1 MKVTIKKCNLKNTS
15 IPLFEDFFYNTSL
28 NFITKF
34 NTTSL
39 TLPTILNISLN
50 FGFKEINFEK
60 KQMILYFFLLELL
73 TNQKCRLTTSRK
85 NIILFKIK
93 KGSVTG
99 CKVSLRNANLYNFLD
114 TLLLCFPRSDIF
126 QGFSFVKSTNKQKT
140 FSTKIKELFIFFII

>member
-1 MKVTIKKCNLKNTS
+1 VWTQYYLKKYFMKVTIKKCNLKNTS

-60 KQMILYFFLLELL
+60 K
-73 TNQKCRLTTSRK
+73 TN
-85 NIILFKIK
+85 
-93 KGSVTG
+93 
-99 CKVSLRNANLYNFLD
+99 
-114 TLLLCFPRSDIF
+114 DI
-126 QGFSFVKSTNKQKT
+126 
-140 FSTKIKELFIFFII
+140 IFFFIRIVNKSKM